1 MIRGLCMYRL
11 QGLVCRHSLG
21 ETEET
26 RDYTLWFGF
35 ANWC

>member
-1 MIRGLCMYRL
+1 MTAADAS
-11 QGLVCRHSLG
+11 HATDSLA

-26 RDYTLWFGF
+26 KDYTLWFGF